1 MKNLISKYLITAS
14 VPGRL
19 GWIFLIFISTTHSFA
34 QLKFSGL
41 GRTVFQS
48 QQLSGDALK
57 NDSLSDRN
65 TSQGYALFDLRT
77 NYQIKDKFRILV
89 DTRLKNTIGGFGGVG
104 ISLNLRQVRIEGLA
118 SKFVKYSVG
127 DVDIKMSPFTF
138 SNSSEIEL
146 DIESTIFSRRR
157 EVVQYESFNVNN
169 HWRMRGLKLNS
180 VVNLKGDSNQLKI
193 LVFGTT
199 DRATDSYTK
208 YPIRIGGSIAF
219 EKKEKFFLEGNMVRT
234 EENQKE
240 TGNAQIQVFSTR
252 TWYLKHWKKWALG
265 GTAELGQSNSIRETG
280 VNTTQKLNDYFYEG
294 KCIAIN
300 KNQDWKIWA
309 AYQEVGPFF
318 ESPGAQSLRISG
330 NRSSQFFTYV
340 SNNQQIRSQGMLDR
354 MGSETIQN
362 INISSFRQPY
372 LPQYN
377 LVFPYGKATP
387 NRKGFDLGLLDIN
400 NRFLDYSFQYH
411 QSGEVLGEGVV
422 EKRSFHL
429 LQSAFILKIN
439 RILNSNRKRSLYAN
453 YRFESSGRKGDLPT
467 DLQINTVDVGAT
479 VEIFKKFDLHL
490 GMKRIQAKG
499 NEVYSQI
506 NSYNSIS
513 GYLPYA
519 MTQSENLIGTGI
531 QLHFTDHCFLLV
543 SGYFNRIKTT
553 EALLSWNLNQLYTN
567 FSYEF

>member
-1 MKNLISKYLITAS
+1 
-14 VPGRL
+14 
-19 GWIFLIFISTTHSFA
+19 
-34 QLKFSGL
+34 
-41 GRTVFQS
+41 
-48 QQLSGDALK
+48 
-57 NDSLSDRN
+57 
-65 TSQGYALFDLRT
+65 
-77 NYQIKDKFRILV
+77 
-89 DTRLKNTIGGFGGVG
+89 
-104 ISLNLRQVRIEGLA
+104 
-118 SKFVKYSVG
+118 
-127 DVDIKMSPFTF
+127 
-138 SNSSEIEL
+138 
-146 DIESTIFSRRR
+146 
-157 EVVQYESFNVNN
+157 
-169 HWRMRGLKLNS
+169 
-180 VVNLKGDSNQLKI
+180 
-193 LVFGTT
+193 
-199 DRATDSYTK
+199 
-208 YPIRIGGSIAF
+208 
-219 EKKEKFFLEGNMVRT
+219 
-234 EENQKE
+234 
-240 TGNAQIQVFSTR
+240 
-252 TWYLKHWKKWALG
+252 
-265 GTAELGQSNSIRETG
+265 
-280 VNTTQKLNDYFYEG
+280 
-294 KCIAIN
+294 
-300 KNQDWKIWA
+300 
-309 AYQEVGPFF
+309 
-318 ESPGAQSLRISG
+318 
-330 NRSSQFFTYV
+330 
-340 SNNQQIRSQGMLDR
+340 MLDR